1 MPVTLHDGQ
10 LSVTNEFLRSD
21 RLVGAHHG
29 LPSCDRAPI
38 DGLFLDAW
46 RDWGGANLIGLSLT
60 EALTESDHIVQYFE
74 FARFE
79 YWPECDHEGRLVHV
93 GDIGAELLQTQL
105 DAVKSSD
112 QKARSPLIDA
122 TKPVDP
128 TSIDSLTTDR
138 RFIDAT
144 KHTVRLEFHDIWE
157 STGETSFLGNPLTEE
172 YRFSD
177 RV

>member
-1 MPVTLHDGQ
+1 MAPTTVY
-10 LSVTNEFLRSD
+10 
-21 RLVGAHHG
+21 
-29 LPSCDRAPI
+29 LPATGHTI
-38 DGLFLDAW
+38 DGLFLNAW
-46 RDWGGANLIGLSLT
+46 REWGGANLIGLPLT

-93 GDIGAELLQTQL
+93 GDIGAEVLQTQL

-112 QKARSPLIDA
+112 QKARSPLVAA
-122 TKPVDP
+122 TNPVDP